1 MELEKLK
8 IEETELR
15 EKLNEN
21 IKKQNVLK
29 RDELL
34 KKYFDKDGI
43 SIGDDVIYKGEKA
56 KVDSADSNYLYIKK
70 YKKDGSLYASTTRI
84 WSFDKLLKIK

>member
-1 MELEKLK
+1 MELEQLK
-8 IEETELR
+8 TEETELR
-15 EKLNEN
+15 NKLNEN

-29 RDELL
+29 SEELL

-43 SIGDDVIYKGEKA
+43 SIGDDVIYQGEKA